1 MRDTGL
7 WHPRL
12 AALVAGMG
20 HAETIVVADAGLP
33 VPAGVEAVHLAVAR
47 GVPGFLPVL
56 GAVAAELFIESAT
69 IADEL
74 TDGGILT
81 GLRNRLGGVP
91 VKSTSHEDLK
101 LACRQARAVVRTG
114 EATPFANVILRA
126 GVPF

>member
-20 HAETIVVADAGLP
+20 HGESIVVADAGLR
-33 VPAGVEAVHLAVAR
+33 VPAGVEVVHLAVTR

-56 GAVAAELFIESAT
+56 AAVAGELVVEAAT
-69 IADEL
+69 IAVEL
-74 TDGGILT
+74 TDTEILS
-81 GLRNRLGGVP
+81 GLHDCLPGVP
-91 VKSTSHEDLK
+91 VRTTSHEELK
-101 LACRQARAVVRTG
+101 HACREACAVVRTG

>member
-1 MRDTGL
+1 MRDDGL

-20 HAETIVVADAGLP
+20 HGDTIVVADAGLP
-33 VPAGVEAVHLAVAR
+33 TPVGVEVVHLAVTR
-47 GVPGFLPVL
+47 GVPRFLPVL
-56 GAVAAELFIESAT
+56 DALTAELVVEQAT

-74 TDGGILT
+74 ADAGILA
-81 GLRNRLGGVP
+81 GLRQHLAGVP
-91 VKSTSHEDLK
+91 VKTSSHEDLK
-101 LACRQARAVVRTG
+101 VACRDACAVVRTG

>member
-1 MRDTGL
+1 MRDSGL

-20 HAETIVVADAGLP
+20 HGDTIVIADAGLP
-33 VPAGVEAVHLAVAR
+33 IPAGVEAVQLAVAR

-56 GAVAAELFIESAT
+56 DAVAAELIVEEAT
-69 IADEL
+69 IAEEL
-74 TDGGILT
+74 TDTGILA
-81 GLRNRLGGVP
+81 GVRDRLAGIP
-91 VKSTSHEDLK
+91 VKTISHQSLK
-101 LACRQARAVVRTG
+101 LACREACAVVRTG

>member
-1 MRDTGL
+1 MRDQGL

-20 HAETIVVADAGLP
+20 HDETIVVADAGLR
-33 VPAGVEAVHLAVAR
+33 VPAGVEVVQLAVTR

-56 GAVAAELFIESAT
+56 EAVTAELVVGEAT

-74 TDGGILT
+74 TDAGILA
-81 GLRNRLGGVP
+81 GLRNRLAGIP
-91 VKSTSHEDLK
+91 MKTTSHDDLK
-101 LACRQARAVVRTG
+101 VACREACAVVRTG